1 MWLVDS
7 GASSHIVN
15 DKKLF
20 IDMDSTGRDI
30 ETAGNTIRAEGI
42 GTVELWAE
50 TDKGIWVKL
59 TLSNTLFC
67 PTLKRN
73 LLSVGKIQDRGND
86 VNYTQMVIQTKGG
99 HKIPMHRDG
108 GVYRL
113 ITHQSTSGEFAET
126 AVGQATS
133 DMRLWHRR
141 LGHISSARIVKVD
154 GTQHA
159 QAVGVDRETPSDT
172 CHVCNLTKNSRL
184 PFESEAQ
191 NRANSPLERVHC
203 DLWGPVSPAGA
214 NSHRYAL
221 CIVDDFS
228 RFTAVYTMKRKSD
241 TAAKIE
247 HFIETFGAP
256 KVIRSDNGGSLTVMP

>member
-86 VNYTQMVIQTKGG
+86 VDYTQMVIQTKGG

-108 GVYRL
+108 
-113 ITHQSTSGEFAET
+113 E
-126 AVGQATS
+126 
-133 DMRLWHRR
+133 
-141 LGHISSARIVKVD
+141 
-154 GTQHA
+154 
-159 QAVGVDRETPSDT
+159 
-172 CHVCNLTKNSRL
+172 VC
-184 PFESEAQ
+184 
-191 NRANSPLERVHC
+191 
-203 DLWGPVSPAGA
+203 
-214 NSHRYAL
+214 
-221 CIVDDFS
+221 
-228 RFTAVYTMKRKSD
+228 
-241 TAAKIE
+241 
-247 HFIETFGAP
+247 
-256 KVIRSDNGGSLTVMP
+256 